1 MSVESDA
8 EIREILGL
16 DRVAV
21 VGCSTTPG
29 EAAHD
34 VPRFLQRTGYEVV
47 PVNANAEAV
56 LGEPAADSLTD
67 LNQPVDIVDVFRPND
82 EVPGIVEQALDL
94 PGLSAIW
101 LQLGISHRA
110 AAERAEEA
118 EVPIVQDACMSRE
131 HQRLGLDTYPSHS
144 SNDR

>member
-16 DRVAV
+16 DHVAV

-29 EAAHD
+29 EPAHD
-34 VPRFLQRTGYEVV
+34 VPRFLQRAGYEVV
-47 PVNANAEAV
+47 PVNATADTV

-67 LNQPVDIVDVFRPND
+67 LDQPVDIVDVFRPSD
-82 EVPGIVEQALDL
+82 EVPGIVEQALEL
-94 PGLSAIW
+94 PELSAIW
-101 LQLGISHRA
+101 LQVGVSHRA

-118 EVPIVQDACMSRE
+118 GVPIVQDACMSRE
-131 HQRLGLDTYPSHS
+131 HQRLGLGDYPSHS
-144 SNDR
+144 SNER